1 MDSGGT
7 DSRPADRH
15 RSPGIRRTPASR
27 SRGIRNPGIPRN
39 RAIHSRAIR
48 SRAIRSRDIH
58 SRAIRPSRG
67 IRSRV
72 HPPQPGYP
80 QPGQPQQPYAGPP
93 AQLTSGLYVTA
104 EFIFLQ
110 WMLIMTGPV
119 ITVYGRPIPFKWN
132 QPQVVP
138 LPPGNHPINIHFP
151 WIFQK
156 GNSTDAV
163 VPVHPGHATELK
175 YSTSF
180 FVFTSGTIAPRGFRP
195 WGV

>member
-1 MDSGGT
+1 MHGQGNGGGQWGNGQ
-7 DSRPADRH
+7 P
-15 RSPGIRRTPASR
+15 PG
-27 SRGIRNPGIPRN
+27 GQ
-39 RAIHSRAIR
+39 
-48 SRAIRSRDIH
+48 
-58 SRAIRPSRG
+58 
-67 IRSRV
+67 
-72 HPPQPGYP
+72 PPQPGNPQPGHPQQGYAQPGHPQQGYPQPGHAPPGYP
-80 QPGQPQQPYAGPP
+80 QPGPPQQPYAGPP

-104 EFIFLQ
+104 EYIFLQ
-110 WMLIMTGPV
+110 WMLMMTSPV

-132 QPQVVP
+132 RPQVVP

-151 WIFQK
+151 WVFQK

-195 WGV
+195 WGT